1 MADEI
6 SFILDG
12 KEITAE
18 PGELIIAAAE
28 RNGVY
33 IPRFCYHPHMPS
45 VGMCRM
51 CLVEVK
57 GPRGFALSPSC
68 YLTVAPG
75 MEVVTDSPKVKKAQ
89 NGVLEF
95 LLVNHPLDCPVCDK
109 GGECP
114 LQDQVLSYG
123 PGESRFVEE
132 KRHFEKPIALSSL
145 VYLDRERC
153 IQCDRCT
160 RFASEVALDPLIE
173 FVGRGDRTEVAT
185 FPDHPF
191 ASYFSGNTVQ
201 ICPVGALTAKPYR
214 FKARPWDL
222 DQSESTCTTCALG
235 CRISVQSSRGE
246 ITRYLGLDSEAVN
259 HSWLCD
265 RGRFGYESTNSEH
278 RIVKPL
284 LKGRDGVLEVTW
296 KEALTKVAHL
306 INEAKRNSTPI
317 AFIGGANFSNEGIYS
332 FVKLAREAIGT
343 GLIDARVE
351 GDITPSLIFGTNS
364 ATINQV
370 VSSPLIVVSSQD
382 LKEVLPVLY
391 LRLVE
396 AKRAGARIVEISET
410 PTELSKI
417 SERISLS
424 QLEFA
429 SFLEGSD
436 VDASIGERLS
446 KALDDLNLLE
456 APTFILGRASYGGSS
471 NLVERIASRLI
482 GRIPKLSFLHVMGAA
497 NIRGAYEMGAVP
509 GFTYGRVGSNLST
522 YGAASVVEILELA
535 ASKETLL
542 FLLDE
547 DMNSSTVPSE
557 LVERVRETST
567 VISIA
572 SLKSK
577 ITELADVVLPV
588 VAAGEYD
595 GTTTNIEGRVSRI
608 SARVTPKGLSQEPSV
623 IANEI
628 AREIGIDLGKYEP
641 SEIFQEIVANC
652 STFGNLTYNM
662 LSSDRFADGVVVPLT
677 ATEVSLK
684 GRRRLDPVA
693 TPGLLAIE
701 NVGPAITYIAEE
713 ELRPL
718 ENEVSRRSSAIN
730 FDASFDLE
738 VAASRSG
745 FSRILVE
752 KPLYAPNAQLAASE
766 SMQSL
771 ASQAMAFLAP
781 NVIEADYSGET
792 VTLKRS
798 DGKEVVVAYQV
809 DKSLPSDTIR
819 LRIGT
824 NYDLLNI
831 VDPSANATFVTLGDK

>member
-6 SFILDG
+6 TFILDG

-45 VGMCRM
+45 VGVCRM

-57 GPRGFALSPSC
+57 GPRGFTLSPSC
-68 YLTVAPG
+68 YLPVTPG

-173 FVGRGDRTEVAT
+173 FVGRGDHTEVAT

-246 ITRYLGLDSEAVN
+246 ITRYLGVDSEAVN

-265 RGRFGYESTNSEH
+265 RGRFGYESTNSES
-278 RIVKPL
+278 RVVKPL
-284 LKGRDGVLEVTW
+284 LNVAEGLLEVSW
-296 KEALTKVAHL
+296 KEALAKVAAH
-306 INEAKRNSTPI
+306 INDAKKKALPV
-317 AFIGGANFSNEGIYS
+317 AFIGGSNFSNEGLYS
-332 FVKLAREAIGT
+332 FVRLAREAIGT
-343 GLIDARVE
+343 GLIDARVQGE
-351 GDITPSLIFGTNS
+351 ASPALIFGTRS

-370 VSSPLIVVSSQD
+370 MTSPLIVVSSQD

-396 AKRAGARIVEISET
+396 AKRAGARIVELSET
-410 PTELSKI
+410 VTELSKI
-417 SERISLS
+417 SERISIS
-424 QLEFA
+424 QLDLA
-429 SFLEGSD
+429 RYLEGLAIDQSL
-436 VDASIGERLS
+436 AERIS
-446 KALDDLNLLE
+446 GVIDELNQL
-456 APTFILGRASYGGSS
+456 ATPTFVLGRSSYGGSS
-471 NLVERIASRLI
+471 NLVERIAKGLSDKVSGI
-482 GRIPKLSFLHVMGAA
+482 SFLHAMGSS

-509 GFTYGRVGSNLST
+509 GYSYGRVASNLTT
-522 YGAASVVEILELA
+522 YGVGNVIEILELA
-535 ASKETLL
+535 ASSETLL

-547 DMNSSTVPSE
+547 DLDASTLPSE
-557 LVERVRETST
+557 LVDKALTNST
-567 VISIA
+567 VISIS

-577 ITELADVVLPV
+577 VTELASVVLPV

-595 GTTTNIEGRVSRI
+595 GTTTNVEGRVTRV
-608 SARVTPKGLSQEPSV
+608 SARITPKGLSQEPSV

-641 SEIFQEIVANC
+641 SEIFQEIVSNC
-652 STFGNLTYNM
+652 TTFGNLTYNM
-662 LSSDRFADGVVVPLT
+662 LSSDRFADGVVVPLSS
-677 ATEVSLK
+677 TEVSLK
-684 GRRRLDPVA
+684 KRRRLDPVA
-693 TPGLLAIE
+693 TPGLLSTE
-701 NVGPAITYIAEE
+701 KVGPAITYVAEE
-713 ELRPL
+713 DVKPLPGDGARRPSV
-718 ENEVSRRSSAIN
+718 VSLNPSR
-730 FDASFDLE
+730 DLE
-738 VAASRSG
+738 ITSSLQG
-745 FSRILVE
+745 FSRVIVE
-752 KPLYAPNAQLAASE
+752 KPLYAPSAQLAASE
-766 SMQSL
+766 AMADL
-771 ASQAMAFLAP
+771 TTKAMAFVGQDFLDRDHEDST
-781 NVIEADYSGET
+781 I
-792 VTLKRS
+792 TLRRS
-798 DGKEVVVAYQV
+798 DGKEIEVEYEV
-809 DKSLPSDTIR
+809 DRALTSDVIR
-819 LRIGT
+819 LRIGA
-824 NYDLLNI
+824 NRDVLNI
-831 VDPSANATFVTLGDK
+831 VDPLANATFVTLGDK

>member
-6 SFILDG
+6 TFILDG
-12 KEITAE
+12 KEIAAE

-45 VGMCRM
+45 VGVCRM

-57 GPRGFALSPSC
+57 GPRGFSLSPSC
-68 YLTVAPG
+68 YLTVTPG

-173 FVGRGDRTEVAT
+173 FVGRGDHTEVAT

-191 ASYFSGNTVQ
+191 SSYFSGNTVQ

-222 DQSESTCTTCALG
+222 DQSESTCTTCSLG

-246 ITRYLGLDSEAVN
+246 ITRYLGVDSEAVN

-278 RIVKPL
+278 RIAKPL
-284 LKGRDGVLEVTW
+284 LRGREGVLEVTW
-296 KEALTKVAHL
+296 KEALTKVASL
-306 INEAKRNSTPI
+306 IKDAQNRSVPV
-317 AFIGGANFSNEGIYS
+317 AFIGGSNFTNEGIYS

-343 GLIDARVE
+343 GSIEARVG
-351 GDITPSLIFGTNS
+351 GDVSPSLIFGTTS

-370 VSSPLIVVSSQD
+370 MSSPLIVISSQD
-382 LKEVLPVLY
+382 LKEALPVLY

-396 AKRAGARIVEISET
+396 AKRAGARIIEISET
-410 PTELSKI
+410 VTEVSKI
-417 SERISLS
+417 SERIAIS

-429 SFLEGSD
+429 QFLEG
-436 VDASIGERLS
+436 VSIESSAAERLS
-446 KALDDLNLLE
+446 KVLDDLNLLDM
-456 APTFILGRASYGGSS
+456 PTFVLGRASYGASS
-471 NLVERIASRLI
+471 NLIERIASRLLN
-482 GRIPKLSFLHVMGAA
+482 RIPKLSFLHVMGSG
-497 NIRGAYEMGAVP
+497 NIRGAYELGAIP
-509 GFTYGRVGSNLST
+509 GFSYGRVTSKLSAFGASNI
-522 YGAASVVEILELA
+522 VEILELA

-547 DMNSSTVPSE
+547 DLNASTLPSDLVDRALSSSTVVS
-557 LVERVRETST
+557 V
-567 VISIA
+567 A
-572 SLKSK
+572 SLRSK
-577 ITELADVVLPV
+577 ITDLAEVVLPV

-595 GTTTNIEGRVSRI
+595 GTTTNIEGRVTRV

-641 SEIFQEIVANC
+641 SEIFQEIVSNC

-662 LSSDRFADGVVVPLT
+662 LSSDRFADGVVVPLST
-677 ATEVSLK
+677 TEVALK
-684 GRRRLDPVA
+684 ARRRLDPVA
-693 TPGLLAIE
+693 TPGLLSTE
-701 NVGPAITYIAEE
+701 KVGPAITYIAEE
-713 ELRPL
+713 EVTPL
-718 ENEVSRRSSAIN
+718 VNDGSRRAAHVN
-730 FDASFDLE
+730 FEPSFDLGI
-738 VAASRSG
+738 SPTDSG
-745 FSRILVE
+745 KIRILVE
-752 KPLYAPNAQLAASE
+752 KPLYAPSAQLDASE
-766 SMQSL
+766 AMRSL
-771 ASQAMAFLAP
+771 TSEAVAYIAP
-781 NVIEADYSGET
+781 DLIDSDRVGDT
-792 VTLKRS
+792 VTLRRG
-798 DGKEVVVAYQV
+798 DGKEVEVGYKV
-809 DKSLPSDTIR
+809 DGSLPKNTIR
-819 LRIGT
+819 LRIGA
-824 NYDLLNI
+824 NHDLLNI
-831 VDPSANATFVTLGDK
+831 VDSSANATFVTLGDK